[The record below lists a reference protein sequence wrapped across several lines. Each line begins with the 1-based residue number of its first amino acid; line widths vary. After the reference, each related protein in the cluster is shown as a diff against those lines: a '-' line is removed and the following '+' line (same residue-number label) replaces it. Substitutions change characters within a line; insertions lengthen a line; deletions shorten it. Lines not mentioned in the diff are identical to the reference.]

1 MKIKATLSLQPQREG
16 VPAPKGKAKAFFFT
30 LFILNSLRL
39 KIIQFYKLLWVD
51 ATGFEPATHALQRH
65 CSTN

>member
-1 MKIKATLSLQPQREG
+1 MSWVFSLKTQRHVEGFALLKTPKIK
-16 VPAPKGKAKAFFFT
+16 PK
-30 LFILNSLRL
+30 I
-39 KIIQFYKLLWVD
+39 KITQFYKLLWVD